1 MGTLPRHNGCPA
13 WSELTLLGTPRPN
26 QGISHNKSGG
36 NTHHTAP
43 QGKQRLRDGFSGGH

>member
-13 WSELTLLGTPRPN
+13 WLELTLLGTPRPN